1 MTNFTIKW
9 LTVIFDRLSGL
20 ISRIILSYTMQ
31 LRQHV
36 RDSLEWVKTLEKS
49 TLCCVTAEI
58 DPIYQH
64 LVGAKHRTKYIK
76 NILSQPVHTK
86 ELIYVQLHN

>member
-1 MTNFTIKW
+1 MTLQFYYLGIKCCV
-9 LTVIFDRLSGL
+9 TDRC
-20 ISRIILSYTMQ
+20 
-31 LRQHV
+31 
-36 RDSLEWVKTLEKS
+36 

-76 NILSQPVHTK
+76 NILGQPVPTK